1 MKKMGLKGI
10 IIKNHYLVVAVLCFL
25 AGGIMAMLAL
35 IQKLPLMMGVSGVVI
50 LTGAMFF
57 FCLKLVTEKSYRD
70 YYEDSYRIEHETIE
84 EEIIKSATYHRY
96 QEAVLNRYESACR
109 DLGIGKEQSEWL
121 LMLLMEEKK
130 KADDEIKKKGIHI

>member
-1 MKKMGLKGI
+1 MKTGI
-10 IIKNHYLVVAVLCFL
+10 KSFIVKNHYLVIAVLCFL
-25 AGGIMAMLAL
+25 VGGVLALLCL
-35 IQKLPLMMGVSGVVI
+35 IQKIPLILGVLGVFI

-57 FCLKLVTEKSYRD
+57 YCLKLVTEKSYRE

-84 EEIIKSATYHRY
+84 EEIKKSVTYHRY

-109 DLGIGKEQSEWL
+109 DLGISKEQSEWL

-130 KADDEIKKKGIHI
+130 KADIEMKEKGIHI